1 MSTLLIALMLYCTVA
16 FASVSAFAFDMKSLD
31 GADVLFI
38 QPLPTKKGWK
48 LITLQNKDG
57 IYIVHLHARDS
68 MLGAFYCT
76 GHLHVLATP
85 QELEEQIEL
94 LHALGKI
101 YDNEESLV
109 LLNDMLDTIVG
120 RSKKPN

>member
-1 MSTLLIALMLYCTVA
+1 MR
-16 FASVSAFAFDMKSLD
+16 
-31 GADVLFI
+31 VLVTFE
-38 QPLPTKKGWK
+38 G
-48 LITLQNKDG
+48 D
-57 IYIVHLHARDS
+57 
-68 MLGAFYCT
+68 
-76 GHLHVLATP
+76 LHVIIKP